1 MQSLKL
7 AWYNVLRNR
16 RRSLFTILITTVATT
31 VLLAGGGF
39 CLYMYQGLEEESA
52 RDTGHIILSKKGFF
66 EADEDF
72 PLQFGMNGYKDIQ
85 SKYRRDDDVRAVLPH
100 VEFQGLISN
109 GEKTVIFS
117 GMGVEHTEFMV
128 RGPFITFTQGSA
140 LSSQPATIDI
150 NKDPEILL
158 AVGLAKNLKVNVG
171 DSITLLSTTT
181 ENVMNGMDFT
191 VKGIFTSGIP
201 ELDKRLIYTDI
212 HSAQTLLDSQ
222 LVSTVAIH
230 LFDSDLVNEKIFQ
243 LQQGEQFQADLQV
256 TPWWERAFYY
266 RDVKNLFDR
275 IFGLLGIIIAVMVFL
290 AISNTMSM
298 AVMERTRE
306 IGTLAAMGTYRHEI
320 IRSFTMEGLVI
331 GVVGTLA
338 GVVLNLAIFILL
350 NVANIEMPPPPG
362 STVGFPV
369 AINLSWTLTFASV
382 FLLSVICATAAWLAA
397 RNGARKPIVE
407 ALAYV

>member
-16 RRSLFTILITTVATT
+16 RRSLFTILITMVATT

-52 RDTGHIILSKKGFF
+52 RDTGHLILSKQGFF
-66 EADEDF
+66 DADEDF
-72 PLQFGMNGYKDIQ
+72 PLQYGLAGYQEIQ
-85 SKYRRDDDVRAVLPH
+85 QRYRRDDDVRAILPR

-117 GMGVEHTEFMV
+117 GVGVEHDEFLV
-128 RGPFITFTQGSA
+128 RGPFITFSQGSA
-140 LSSQPATIDI
+140 LSDQVDATG
-150 NKDPEILL
+150 DPEILL
-158 AVGLAKNLKVNVG
+158 AVGLAKNLKAGVG
-171 DSITLLSTTT
+171 DTLTLLSTTT
-181 ENVMNGMDFT
+181 DNVMNGMDYK

-201 ELDKRLIYTDI
+201 ELDKRLIYTDVK
-212 HSAQTLLDSQ
+212 SAQSLLDSE

-230 LFDSDLVNEKIFQ
+230 LFDSSLVDEKAELFQ
-243 LQQGEQFQADLQV
+243 QDFADMEI

-275 IFGLLGIIIAVMVFL
+275 IFGLLGVIIAVMVFL

-306 IGTLAAMGTYRHEI
+306 IGTLAALGTYRYEI
-320 IRSFTMEGLVI
+320 VRGFTLEGLVI
-331 GVVGTLA
+331 GVIGTLM
-338 GVVLNLAIFILL
+338 GVVLNFAIFIFLSL
-350 NVANIEMPPPPG
+350 VNIEMPPPPG

-369 AINLSWTLTFASV
+369 GINLSWVLTGVSIAA
-382 FLLSVICATAAWLAA
+382 LTAICVVAAWLVA
-397 RNGARKPIVE
+397 RNGARKSIVE